1 MHPHDDHHAAV
12 IFRALADPMSRKL
25 IHHLLHAG
33 ECDSAVGRQLQM
45 DRRASALRL
54 DRLTAS
60 GLIVQAQSE
69 DGTPL
74 YRLADAAGIKRL
86 LASVRQLGARE

>member
-1 MHPHDDHHAAV
+1 MHPQDDDTAV
-12 IFRALADPMSRKL
+12 IFRSLADPMSRRL
-25 IHHLLHAG
+25 IRHLLEAG

-54 DRLTAS
+54 DRLTAA
-60 GLIVQAQSE
+60 GLIVQLQSE

-74 YRLADAAGIKRL
+74 YRLSDAAGIERL
-86 LASVRQLGARE
+86 LALVRQLGARE